1 MNIGKP
7 HSHIFVPHIDYII
20 MLPYV
25 SILTQ
30 ESIIFN
36 LNRHLTKKQPY
47 AIILLLL
54 KGNEAVNSLYGYNT
68 ESVVFGVNG
77 TAHNKVSYSRRAL
90 SGQPSVTGER
100 GKRSACEL
108 RW

>member
-1 MNIGKP
+1 LEN
-7 HSHIFVPHIDYII
+7 HIPIFLSPHIDYII

-25 SILTQ
+25 GILTQ

-36 LNRHLTKKQPY
+36 LNRHLTKKPPY

-68 ESVVFGVNG
+68 ESVVVGVNG
-77 TAHNKVSYSRRAL
+77 TAH
-90 SGQPSVTGER
+90 T
-100 GKRSACEL
+100 RSATAAEL
-108 RW
+108 YRVSPPLQGKEASVLLVN